1 MCDQAAFV
9 VYYVHALCNA
19 AAARTLLASAAP
31 PSAPSSSS
39 SSAKEGGEA
48 AAAAAAVATTALQA
62 NYAQA
67 ASAHLATAEELL
79 TAAVKAVSTHV
90 DTDAR
95 RQVLEYLPPG
105 TAIQLL
111 PSVTCHVRARQEET
125 LRAQE
130 RADGQAAGTYQHR
143 VMPPIGTETC
153 APALGRALAQ
163 LAGLYLH
170 PQRGS
175 APDPVTAEGL
185 LRAALDKLNGP
196 YALRDDRHVR
206 FLILQYLFLLA

>member
-1 MCDQAAFV
+1 VCDQAAFV

-39 SSAKEGGEA
+39 STSSSSAKEGGEA
-48 AAAAAAVATTALQA
+48 AAAAAAAAAATTALQA

-111 PSVTCHVRARQEET
+111 PSSHA
-125 LRAQE
+125 
-130 RADGQAAGTYQHR
+130 
-143 VMPPIGTETC
+143 M
-153 APALGRALAQ
+153 
-163 LAGLYLH
+163 
-170 PQRGS
+170 S
-175 APDPVTAEGL
+175 APDRRKHCGRRNVPTGRRQARTNTA
-185 LRAALDKLNGP
+185 
-196 YALRDDRHVR
+196 
-206 FLILQYLFLLA
+206 

>member
-1 MCDQAAFV
+1 VCDQAAFV

-39 SSAKEGGEA
+39 SSSKEGGEV
-48 AAAAAAVATTALQA
+48 AAAAVAATALQA

-111 PSVTCHVRARQEET
+111 PSSHA
-125 LRAQE
+125 
-130 RADGQAAGTYQHR
+130 
-143 VMPPIGTETC
+143 M
-153 APALGRALAQ
+153 
-163 LAGLYLH
+163 
-170 PQRGS
+170 S
-175 APDPVTAEGL
+175 APDRRKHCGRRNVPTGRRQARTNTA
-185 LRAALDKLNGP
+185 
-196 YALRDDRHVR
+196 
-206 FLILQYLFLLA
+206 